1 MAVGPV
7 VRRIP
12 TTNHSLQAEYLP
24 QLDELVVSE
33 YSSQLKKTICVS
45 LSADGWRDRIRRN
58 WISLG
63 FYFMVD
69 DDGVWR
75 IEVIHPDL
83 IPISISST
91 SEAISEL
98 IADTVDVYV
107 RVQPD
112 YR

>member
-1 MAVGPV
+1 HILNDPLFDAYLRELGAEAAPN
-7 VRRIP
+7 R
-12 TTNHSLQAEYLP
+12 HSLQAEYLP

-98 IADTVDVYV
+98 
-107 RVQPD
+107 
-112 YR
+112 